1 MKRINMKTK
10 NEQDKH
16 RQPYVCPNCEVVA
29 VENENTILAGS
40 PAVQPGGGGPVGN
53 KGSVS
58 IEGPVEDDDD
68 TEISGAK
75 KSTVWD
81 AWEE

>member
-10 NEQDKH
+10 KEQDKH

-40 PAVQPGGGGPVGN
+40 PAVQPGGGGPAGN

>member
-1 MKRINMKTK
+1 MKHINMKTK

-40 PAVQPGGGGPVGN
+40 PPVRPGGDGPTGN

-58 IEGPVEDDDD
+58 IEDLVEDDDD

>member
-1 MKRINMKTK
+1 MKTK

-16 RQPYVCPNCEVVA
+16 RQPYVCPNCEVIV
-29 VENENTILAGS
+29 VENEHTILVHS

-58 IEGPVEDDDD
+58 IEDLKEDNED
-68 TEISGAK
+68 TELTGAK
-75 KSTVWD
+75 RINRWD

>member
-1 MKRINMKTK
+1 MKRINVKTK
-10 NEQDKH
+10 KEQGMHK
-16 RQPYVCPNCEVVA
+16 QPYVCPNCEVIA

-58 IEGPVEDDDD
+58 IEDLVEDDDD

-75 KSTVWD
+75 RINRWD

>member
-1 MKRINMKTK
+1 MKTK
-10 NEQDKH
+10 KEHDGHK
-16 RQPYVCPNCEVVA
+16 RFYVCPECEIIVM
-29 VENENTILAGS
+29 ENENAILAGS

-58 IEGPVEDDDD
+58 IEDLVEDDDD

>member
-10 NEQDKH
+10 KEQDKH

-40 PAVQPGGGGPVGN
+40 PPVRPGGDGPAGN
-53 KGSVS
+53 KGTVS
-58 IEGPVEDDDD
+58 IEDLKEDNED
-68 TEISGAK
+68 TELTGAK
-75 KSTVWD
+75 RINRWD

>member
-1 MKRINMKTK
+1 MNKKETSTK
-10 NEQDKH
+10 SH
-16 RQPYVCPNCEVVA
+16 RQPYVCPNCEVIV

-40 PAVQPGGGGPVGN
+40 PPVRPGGDGPAGN

-58 IEGPVEDDDD
+58 IEDLVEDDDD

-75 KSTVWD
+75 RINRWD